1 MFIQNLSI
9 DDISMTKD
17 IYPGVAKA
25 LRNHS
30 GAIHS
35 PAAFAKRMER
45 LAKQCWH
52 ALVDRDLVV

>member
-1 MFIQNLSI
+1 
-9 DDISMTKD
+9 MTKD